1 MTPLQYLLKLGLD
14 RPGDTIGTDDG
25 AFPTMTDPSAI
36 LDYMDL
42 QSIGQRRASGDGAV
56 ARIPFSGRSE
66 NIYDPYE
73 AQRARMTRGAA
84 PTLWGSIMQKRHGG
98 IQGRGIAGSLGKA
111 VNPRAGSPSL
121 QQFQDEALDASY
133 PMLRKVR

>member
-14 RPGDTIGTDDG
+14 RPGDTVGTDEG

-42 QSIGQRRASGDGAV
+42 QSSDQKRASGDGRAI
-56 ARIPFSGRSE
+56 RIPFSGRSE
-66 NIYDPYE
+66 NIYDPHE
-73 AQRARMTRGAA
+73 VQRARMTRGAA
-84 PTLWGSIMQKRHGG
+84 PTLWGRIMEKRHGG
-98 IQGRGIAGSLGKA
+98 IQGRGIAGSLGKS

-121 QQFQDEALDASY
+121 QQFENEALDASY